1 MLQIATIAVLLCA
14 GAGLSADPP
23 GGTSGKGEQTTSVTP
38 AAEWT
43 PLHSRVISNTPI
55 VEARMGESAGWFIL
69 DTGSSVTCFD
79 EAWAKEQH
87 LETVDAPSSAM
98 GIVIH
103 VRVPKARLEIGSA
116 SLLLDNTACMDLSA
130 HSKSLAI
137 PIAGIVGSDFF
148 IEHAVRIRYSEA
160 GVDLATTKRPAIAP
174 GSVLIPSMASRYG
187 AYITILLKQ
196 ESLPPVGASAMVD
209 TGFVG
214 GLMVS
219 EKSAS
224 RMGLKPTEA
233 GDTDMLGLTGVFRL
247 RSVPPLSLTLGSAK
261 FEKVTTFVDDQ
272 YASRDALIG
281 SDILSQYVL
290 VIDYPNGLFVLSP
303 KETVRPFGFDL
314 SVRTEGGDI
323 TVHNVFRGSKAARD
337 GLRPDDVLLA
347 VNGTVLRNGE
357 ISEAISATI
366 AASKIGGPLILRVRR
381 GEETL
386 EIKTEFEEEGWA
398 PQAR

>member
-1 MLQIATIAVLLCA
+1 
-14 GAGLSADPP
+14 
-23 GGTSGKGEQTTSVTP
+23 
-38 AAEWT
+38 
-43 PLHSRVISNTPI
+43 
-55 VEARMGESAGWFIL
+55 
-69 DTGSSVTCFD
+69 
-79 EAWAKEQH
+79 
-87 LETVDAPSSAM
+87 
-98 GIVIH
+98 
-103 VRVPKARLEIGSA
+103 
-116 SLLLDNTACMDLSA
+116 
-130 HSKSLAI
+130 
-137 PIAGIVGSDFF
+137 
-148 IEHAVRIRYSEA
+148 
-160 GVDLATTKRPAIAP
+160 
-174 GSVLIPSMASRYG
+174 
-187 AYITILLKQ
+187 
-196 ESLPPVGASAMVD
+196 
-209 TGFVG
+209 
-214 GLMVS
+214 
-219 EKSAS
+219 
-224 RMGLKPTEA
+224 MGLKPTEA